1 MTLMDQQKPINSI
14 QEAAAKTA
22 AKPAS
27 RTPANIMRETLSLA
41 STQQLMQEVLHD
53 NRESFVASLIDLYS
67 SDTYLQKCN
76 PGAVMKEALKAVSLK
91 LPINKTLGFAW
102 IIPYNDNKSGQTLPQ
117 FQLGYKGYIQLAMR
131 TGAYKTMNMDNVY
144 EGELRVVNRL
154 TGEIDLSGERISDK
168 VVGYFAYI
176 ETVNGFSKTLYW
188 TLEKVISHAK
198 KFSKSYNSGAAIW
211 KQNFDEMAQK
221 TVMRNLIAKWGV
233 MSVDLQ
239 RAIDLDNA
247 DLADKAITGEG
258 SVDGDT
264 GEIITGEA
272 VTIE

>member
-1 MTLMDQQKPINSI
+1 MTLLDQQKPINSI

-22 AKPAS
+22 VKPAT

-67 SDTYLQKCN
+67 SDTYLQKCA

-91 LPINKTLGFAW
+91 LPINKALGFAW

-117 FQLGYKGYIQLAMR
+117 FQLGYKGYIQLAQR

-154 TGEIDLSGERISDK
+154 TGEIDLGGDRISDK
-168 VVGYFAYI
+168 VIGYFAYI

-188 TLEKVISHAK
+188 SVDKVISHAK

-221 TVMRNLIAKWGV
+221 TVMRNLISKWGV

-258 SVDGDT
+258 TVDGDT
-264 GEIITGEA
+264 GEIITEEA

>member
-91 LPINKTLGFAW
+91 LPINKALGFAW

-154 TGEIDLSGERISDK
+154 TGEIDLNGERISDK
-168 VVGYFAYI
+168 VIGYFAYI

-188 TLEKVISHAK
+188 TVEKVISHAK

>member
-91 LPINKTLGFAW
+91 LPINKALGFAW

-154 TGEIDLSGERISDK
+154 TGEIDLNGERISDK
-168 VVGYFAYI
+168 VIGYFAYI

-188 TLEKVISHAK
+188 TVEKVISHAK

-233 MSVDLQ
+233 MSIDLQ

>member
-1 MTLMDQQKPINSI
+1 
-14 QEAAAKTA
+14 
-22 AKPAS
+22 
-27 RTPANIMRETLSLA
+27 
-41 STQQLMQEVLHD
+41 
-53 NRESFVASLIDLYS
+53 
-67 SDTYLQKCN
+67 
-76 PGAVMKEALKAVSLK
+76 
-91 LPINKTLGFAW
+91 
-102 IIPYNDNKSGQTLPQ
+102 
-117 FQLGYKGYIQLAMR
+117 MR

-154 TGEIDLSGERISDK
+154 TGEIDLGGDRISDK
-168 VVGYFAYI
+168 VIGYFAYI

-188 TLEKVISHAK
+188 SVDKVISHAK

-221 TVMRNLIAKWGV
+221 TVMRNLISKWGV

-258 SVDGDT
+258 TVDGDT
-264 GEIITGEA
+264 GEIITEET

>member
-1 MTLMDQQKPINSI
+1 MSLIDNKSSSI
-14 QEAAAKTA
+14 QDAVAKTA
-22 AKPAS
+22 KPAA
-27 RTPANIMRETLSLA
+27 RTPANLMRETLSLA

-91 LPINKTLGFAW
+91 LPINKALGFAW

-144 EGELRVVNRL
+144 EGEVKVVNRL

-233 MSVDLQ
+233 MSIDLQ

-258 SVDGDT
+258 SVDSDT

>member
-1 MTLMDQQKPINSI
+1 MTLLDQKNNSI
-14 QEAAAKTA
+14 QDAVDKAK
-22 AKPAS
+22 KPAA
-27 RTPANIMRETLSLA
+27 RTPANLMRETLSLA
-41 STQQLMQEVLHD
+41 STQQLMAEVLHD

-67 SDTYLQKCN
+67 SDTYLQACA

-91 LPINKTLGFAW
+91 LPINKALGFAW
-102 IIPYNDNKSGQTLPQ
+102 IIPYKDNKTGQTLPQ
-117 FQLGYKGYIQLAMR
+117 FQIGYKGYIQLAMR
-131 TGAYKTMNMDNVY
+131 TGAYRTMNMDNVY
-144 EGELRVVNRL
+144 EGEVKIVNRL
-154 TGEIDLSGERISDK
+154 TGEIDLSGERVSDK

-188 TLEKVISHAK
+188 PTEKVIAHAK

-233 MSVDLQ
+233 MSIDLQ

-247 DLADKAITGEG
+247 DMADRAIAGESG
-258 SVDGDT
+258 VDGDT
-264 GEIITGEA
+264 GEIVPASESTVE
-272 VTIE
+272 

>member
-1 MTLMDQQKPINSI
+1 MTLMDQQKPVNSI

-22 AKPAS
+22 AKTAV
-27 RTPANIMRETLSLA
+27 RTPANMMRETLSMA
-41 STQQLMQEVLHD
+41 STQQLMAEVLHE

-91 LPINKTLGFAW
+91 LPINKALGFAW
-102 IIPYNDNKSGQTLPQ
+102 IIPYNDSKSGQTLPQ

-144 EGELRVVNRL
+144 EGEVKVVNRL

-258 SVDGDT
+258 TVDGDT
-264 GEIITGEA
+264 GEIITEEA

>member
-1 MTLMDQQKPINSI
+1 MTLMDQQKPVNSI

-22 AKPAS
+22 AKAAV
-27 RTPANIMRETLSLA
+27 RTPANMMRETLSLA
-41 STQQLMQEVLHD
+41 STQQLMSEVLHE

-91 LPINKTLGFAW
+91 LPINKALGFAW
-102 IIPYNDNKSGQTLPQ
+102 IIPYNDSKSGQTLPQ
-117 FQLGYKGYIQLAMR
+117 MQIGYRGYIQLAMR
-131 TGAYKTMNMDNVY
+131 TGAYRTMNMDNVY
-144 EGELRVVNRL
+144 EGEVKVVNRL
-154 TGEIDLSGERISDK
+154 TGEIDLNGERISDK
-168 VVGYFAYI
+168 VIGYFAYI

-188 TLEKVISHAK
+188 TVEKVISHAK

-247 DLADKAITGEG
+247 DLADKAIAGEG
-258 SVDGDT
+258 TVDSDT

>member
-1 MTLMDQQKPINSI
+1 MSLIDNKTNSI
-14 QEAAAKTA
+14 QDAVAKTA
-22 AKPAS
+22 KPAA
-27 RTPANIMRETLSLA
+27 RTPANLMRETLSLA
-41 STQQLMQEVLHD
+41 STQQLMAEVLHD

-67 SDTYLQKCN
+67 SDTFLQKCN
-76 PGAVMKEALKAVSLK
+76 PGAVLRESLKAVSLK
-91 LPINKTLGFAW
+91 LPINKALGFAW
-102 IIPYNDNKSGQTLPQ
+102 IIPYNDSKSGQTLPQ
-117 FQLGYKGYIQLAMR
+117 MQIGYRGYIQLAMR
-131 TGAYKTMNMDNVY
+131 TGAYRTMNMDNVY
-144 EGELRVVNRL
+144 EGEVKVVNRL

-188 TLEKVISHAK
+188 TTEKVIAHAK

-221 TVMRNLIAKWGV
+221 TVMRNLISKWGV

-247 DLADKAITGEG
+247 DLADRAITGEG
-258 SVDGDT
+258 GVDTET
-264 GEIITGEA
+264 GEIVGGLNAAEGTVE
-272 VTIE
+272 

>member
-91 LPINKTLGFAW
+91 LPINKALGFAW
-102 IIPYNDNKSGQTLPQ
+102 IIPYNDNKSGQTMPQ

-144 EGELRVVNRL
+144 EGEVKVVNRL

-233 MSVDLQ
+233 MSIDLQ

>member
-1 MTLMDQQKPINSI
+1 
-14 QEAAAKTA
+14 
-22 AKPAS
+22 
-27 RTPANIMRETLSLA
+27 
-41 STQQLMQEVLHD
+41 
-53 NRESFVASLIDLYS
+53 
-67 SDTYLQKCN
+67 
-76 PGAVMKEALKAVSLK
+76 
-91 LPINKTLGFAW
+91 
-102 IIPYNDNKSGQTLPQ
+102 
-117 FQLGYKGYIQLAMR
+117 MR

-154 TGEIDLSGERISDK
+154 TGEIDLNGERISDK
-168 VVGYFAYI
+168 VIGYFAYI
-176 ETVNGFSKTLYW
+176 ETVNGFSKSLYW
-188 TLEKVISHAK
+188 TVQKVISHAK

-221 TVMRNLIAKWGV
+221 TVMRNLISKWGV

-247 DLADKAITGEG
+247 DLADKAIAGEG
-258 SVDGDT
+258 TVDSDT

>member
-67 SDTYLQKCN
+67 SDAYLQKCN

-91 LPINKTLGFAW
+91 LPINKALGFAW

-154 TGEIDLSGERISDK
+154 TGEIDLNGERISDK
-168 VVGYFAYI
+168 VIGYFAYI

-188 TLEKVISHAK
+188 TVEKVISHAK

-233 MSVDLQ
+233 MSIDLQ

-247 DLADKAITGEG
+247 DLADKAISGEG
-258 SVDGDT
+258 TVDSDT

>member
-1 MTLMDQQKPINSI
+1 MTLMDQQKPVNSI

-22 AKPAS
+22 AKAAV
-27 RTPANIMRETLSLA
+27 RTPANMMRETLSLA
-41 STQQLMQEVLHD
+41 STQQLMSEVLHE

-91 LPINKTLGFAW
+91 LPINKALGFAW
-102 IIPYNDNKSGQTLPQ
+102 IIPYNDSKSGQTLPQ
-117 FQLGYKGYIQLAMR
+117 MQIGYRGYIQLAMR
-131 TGAYKTMNMDNVY
+131 TGAYRTMNMDNVY
-144 EGELRVVNRL
+144 EGEVKVVNRL

-188 TLEKVISHAK
+188 TTEKVIAHAK

-233 MSVDLQ
+233 MSIDLQ

-247 DLADKAITGEG
+247 DLADKAISGEG
-258 SVDGDT
+258 TVDNDT

>member
-1 MTLMDQQKPINSI
+1 MDQQKPVNSI

-22 AKPAS
+22 AKAAV
-27 RTPANIMRETLSLA
+27 RTPANMMRETLSLA
-41 STQQLMQEVLHD
+41 STQQLMSEVLHE

-91 LPINKTLGFAW
+91 LPINKALGFAW
-102 IIPYNDNKSGQTLPQ
+102 IIPYNDSKSGQTLPQ
-117 FQLGYKGYIQLAMR
+117 MQIGYRGYIQLAMR
-131 TGAYKTMNMDNVY
+131 TGAYRTMNMDNVY
-144 EGELRVVNRL
+144 EGEVKVVNRL

-188 TLEKVISHAK
+188 TTEKVIAHAK

-233 MSVDLQ
+233 MSIDLQ

-247 DLADKAITGEG
+247 DLADKAISGEG
-258 SVDGDT
+258 TVDNDT

>member
-91 LPINKTLGFAW
+91 LPINKALGFAW

-154 TGEIDLSGERISDK
+154 TGEIDLNGERISDK
-168 VVGYFAYI
+168 VIGYFAYI

-188 TLEKVISHAK
+188 TVEKVISHAK

-221 TVMRNLIAKWGV
+221 TVMRNLISKWGV

>member
-1 MTLMDQQKPINSI
+1 MTLMDQQKPVNSI

-22 AKPAS
+22 AKTAV
-27 RTPANIMRETLSLA
+27 RTPANMMRETLSMA
-41 STQQLMQEVLHD
+41 STQQLMAEVLHE

-91 LPINKTLGFAW
+91 LPINKALGFAW
-102 IIPYNDNKSGQTLPQ
+102 IIPYNDGKSGQTMPQ

-144 EGELRVVNRL
+144 EGEVKVVNRL

-188 TLEKVISHAK
+188 TQEKVISHAK

>member
-22 AKPAS
+22 AKPTV
-27 RTPANIMRETLSLA
+27 RTPANMMRETLSMA
-41 STQQLMQEVLHD
+41 STQQLMAEVLHE

-91 LPINKTLGFAW
+91 LPINKALGFAW

-154 TGEIDLSGERISDK
+154 TGEIDLGGDRISDK
-168 VVGYFAYI
+168 VIGYFAYI

-188 TLEKVISHAK
+188 SVDKVISHAK

-221 TVMRNLIAKWGV
+221 TVMRNLISKWGV

-258 SVDGDT
+258 TVDGDT
-264 GEIITGEA
+264 GEIITEET

>member
-91 LPINKTLGFAW
+91 LPINKALGFAW
-102 IIPYNDNKSGQTLPQ
+102 IIPYNDNKSGQTMPQ

-154 TGEIDLSGERISDK
+154 TGEIDLNGERISDK
-168 VVGYFAYI
+168 VIGYFAYI

-188 TLEKVISHAK
+188 TVEKVISHAK

-221 TVMRNLIAKWGV
+221 TVMRNLISKWGV

>member
-1 MTLMDQQKPINSI
+1 MTLMDQQKPVNSI

-22 AKPAS
+22 AKTAV
-27 RTPANIMRETLSLA
+27 RTPANMMRETLSMA
-41 STQQLMQEVLHD
+41 STQQLMAEVLHE

-91 LPINKTLGFAW
+91 LPINKALGFAW
-102 IIPYNDNKSGQTLPQ
+102 IIPYNDGKSGQTLPQ

-144 EGELRVVNRL
+144 EGEVKVVNRL
-154 TGEIDLSGERISDK
+154 TGEIDLTGERISDK

-258 SVDGDT
+258 TVDGDT
-264 GEIITGEA
+264 GEIITEEA

>member
-1 MTLMDQQKPINSI
+1 MTLMDQQKPVNSI

-22 AKPAS
+22 AKAAV
-27 RTPANIMRETLSLA
+27 RTPANMMRETLSLA
-41 STQQLMQEVLHD
+41 STQQLMSEVLHE

-91 LPINKTLGFAW
+91 LPINKALGFAW
-102 IIPYNDNKSGQTLPQ
+102 IIPYNDSKSGQTLPQ
-117 FQLGYKGYIQLAMR
+117 MQIGYRGYIQLAMR
-131 TGAYKTMNMDNVY
+131 TGAYRTMNMDNVY
-144 EGELRVVNRL
+144 EGEVKVVNRL
-154 TGEIDLSGERISDK
+154 TGEIDLNGERISDK
-168 VVGYFAYI
+168 VIGYFAYI

-188 TLEKVISHAK
+188 TVEKVISHAK

-247 DLADKAITGEG
+247 DLADKAISGEG
-258 SVDGDT
+258 TVDNDT

>member
-1 MTLMDQQKPINSI
+1 MTLMDQQKPVNSI

-22 AKPAS
+22 AKTAV
-27 RTPANIMRETLSLA
+27 RTPANMMRETLSMA
-41 STQQLMQEVLHD
+41 STQQLMAEVLHE

-91 LPINKTLGFAW
+91 LPINKALGFAW
-102 IIPYNDNKSGQTLPQ
+102 IIPYNDGKSGQTLPQ

-144 EGELRVVNRL
+144 EGEVKVVNRL

-258 SVDGDT
+258 TVDGDT
-264 GEIITGEA
+264 GEIITEEA

>member
-22 AKPAS
+22 AKPTN

-67 SDTYLQKCN
+67 SDAYLQKCN

-91 LPINKTLGFAW
+91 LPINKALGFAW

-154 TGEIDLSGERISDK
+154 TGEIDLNGERISDK
-168 VVGYFAYI
+168 VIGYFAYI

-188 TLEKVISHAK
+188 TVEKVISHAK

-221 TVMRNLIAKWGV
+221 TVMRNLISKWGV

-247 DLADKAITGEG
+247 DLADKAIAGEG
-258 SVDGDT
+258 TVDSDT